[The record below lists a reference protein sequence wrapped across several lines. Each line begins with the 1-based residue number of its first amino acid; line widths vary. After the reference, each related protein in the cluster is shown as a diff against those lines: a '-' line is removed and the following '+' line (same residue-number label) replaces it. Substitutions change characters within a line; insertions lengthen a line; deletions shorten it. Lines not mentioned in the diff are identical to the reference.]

1 MSFGSSGGQPTQ
13 RSPTI
18 EEDIMAALVVNMFTS
33 LDGVLQG
40 PGATDED
47 REGRFQYGGWQ
58 APYFDEE
65 SGKVIGEHF
74 AGLEALLLGRK
85 TYEIFAAYW
94 PTQPASD
101 PIAARLN
108 GAPKYVAS
116 RTLQAV
122 GWANSQLIQGDVPEA
137 VARLKGEFGRV
148 DVIGSGDLVQTLL
161 RNELVDRLYLW
172 VYPLLLGSGKRLFG
186 EGTVPTALRLVESA
200 SFPKGA
206 VQLIYERAGKP
217 TFASMA

>member
-1 MSFGSSGGQPTQ
+1 MG
-13 RSPTI
+13 
-18 EEDIMAALVVNMFTS
+18 ALVVNMFTS

-40 PGATDED
+40 PGAPEED
-47 REGRFQYGGWQ
+47 REGGFEYGGWQ

-65 SGKVIGEHF
+65 SGKVITDHI

-94 PTQPASD
+94 PQQPAEN

-116 RTLQAV
+116 RTLDTV
-122 GWANSQLIQGDVPEA
+122 GWTNSKLIEGDVAEA

-148 DVIGSGDLVQTLL
+148 DVIGSGNLVQTLL
-161 RNELVDRLYLW
+161 RHDLVDRLNLW
-172 VYPLLLGSGKRLFG
+172 VYPVLLGSGKRLFA

-200 SFPKGA
+200 TFSKGA
-206 VQLIYERAGKP
+206 VHLIYERAGKP
-217 TFASMA
+217 TFGSMA